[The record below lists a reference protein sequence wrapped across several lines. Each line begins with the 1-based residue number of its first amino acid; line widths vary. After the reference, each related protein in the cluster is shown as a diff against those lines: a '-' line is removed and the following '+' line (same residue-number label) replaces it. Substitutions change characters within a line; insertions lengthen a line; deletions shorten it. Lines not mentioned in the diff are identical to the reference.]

1 MRREGRREALLSKGE
16 FYLSRCAADSEAG
29 RDPHVILV
37 LAMGKTIAEK
47 ILAAKSGKHSVVP
60 GEIVEAF
67 PDLVMSHTAT
77 WRSVSVME
85 KVGAT
90 KLYNPDRLAVVLDH
104 IAPAKSEKNAAD
116 HMVCRQFARKFGVQK
131 FYDVDAG
138 IAHLVLMEAGH
149 VAPGDLIV
157 GTDSHCTIYGSLGAL
172 GTGIGYTEVASV
184 WITGKLWMKVP
195 DSFKI
200 NLSGTLAPGVY
211 SKDLMLHLIGSL
223 GADGCSYKSV
233 EFYGAGDTG
242 LSVSERM
249 TMTNLAMEMGVK
261 CAFVPPDQRTAEYLR
276 ERLPNAA
283 RYRPVHADADAV
295 YEKEI
300 SANLGELQPMVA
312 CPHEVQN
319 TKPIGAVQGAHIDQ
333 AFLGSCA
340 NAKYDDLVVAAR
352 ILKGRRV
359 HPHVRLIIT
368 PGSKNIMLEAAQ
380 TGVFQT
386 LLEAGG
392 LFTNP
397 GCGACAGDGGVMADG
412 EVCLSTANRNF
423 IGRMGSSKAEIYLC
437 SPATLA
443 ASAIK
448 GYITDPREFF

>member
-1 MRREGRREALLSKGE
+1 
-16 FYLSRCAADSEAG
+16 
-29 RDPHVILV
+29 
-37 LAMGKTIAEK
+37 MGYTIAEK
-47 ILAAKSGKHSVVP
+47 ILAGRSGQTSVRP
-60 GEIVEAF
+60 GDIVDAY

-77 WRSVSVME
+77 WRSVSVMK

-90 KLYNPDRLAVVLDH
+90 KLYDPERLAVVLDH
-104 IAPAKSEKNAAD
+104 VSPAKTEKYAAD
-116 HMVCRQFARKFGVQK
+116 QQVSRQFARSHGITK

-138 IAHLVLMEAGH
+138 IAHLVLMEHGH
-149 VAPGDLIV
+149 VGPGDLIV

-195 DSFKI
+195 ETFRI
-200 NLSGTLAPGVY
+200 TLNGRLPPGVFA
-211 SKDLMLHLIGSL
+211 KDLLLYLIGSL
-223 GADGCSYKSV
+223 GADGCNYKAV
-233 EFYGAGDTG
+233 EFYGDAIPA

-261 CAFVPPDQRTAEYLR
+261 CAFVPPDAKTEEYLR
-276 ERLPNAA
+276 GRLEASK
-283 RYRPVHADADAV
+283 RYEPVRADPDAE
-295 YEKEI
+295 YEKDI
-300 SANLGELQPMVA
+300 DVDLGALEPMLA

-319 TKPIGAVQGAHIDQ
+319 TKPIGAVEGTKIDQ

-340 NAKYDDLVVAAR
+340 NAKYEDLEVAAR
-352 ILKGRRV
+352 MLAGRRV
-359 HPHVRLIIT
+359 HPNVRLIVT
-368 PGSKNIMLEAAQ
+368 PGSKEILLEASR

-386 LLEAGG
+386 LLESGA

-397 GCGACAGDGGVMADG
+397 GCGACAGDGGVLADG

-423 IGRMGSSKAEIYLC
+423 LGRMGSSKAQIYLS

-443 ASAIK
+443 ASAIR
-448 GYITDPREFF
+448 GAIADPREFF

>member
-1 MRREGRREALLSKGE
+1 
-16 FYLSRCAADSEAG
+16 
-29 RDPHVILV
+29 
-37 LAMGKTIAEK
+37 MGMTIAEK
-47 ILAAKSGKHSVVP
+47 ILAKKAGLSSVTP
-60 GEIVEAF
+60 GQIVDAY

-77 WRSVSVME
+77 WRSVTVME

-90 KLYNPDRLAVVLDH
+90 KLYDPDRIAVVLDH

-116 HMVCRQFARKFGVQK
+116 HAQCRAFVKKYGIGK

-195 DSFKI
+195 ETYKI
-200 NLSGTLAPGVY
+200 VLRGKFAKGVY

-223 GADGCSYKSV
+223 GADGCNYKSA
-233 EFYGAGDTG
+233 EFYGDTVSD

-261 CAFVPPDQRTAEYLR
+261 CAFVPPDAKTREYLK
-276 ERLPNAA
+276 ERLKDRRYEDIQADRDAA
-283 RYRPVHADADAV
+283 YRKQIEVDVSMLA
-295 YEKEI
+295 
-300 SANLGELQPMVA
+300 PMVA
-312 CPHEVQN
+312 CPHEVEN
-319 TKPIGAVQGAHIDQ
+319 TKPVTEVVGTRIDQ
-333 AFLGSCA
+333 VFLGSCA
-340 NAKYDDLVVAAR
+340 NAKYEDLVVAAN
-352 ILKGRRV
+352 ILKGRHI
-359 HPHVRLIIT
+359 HPDVRFIIT
-368 PGSKNIMLEAAQ
+368 PGSKQIMLEAMR
-380 TGVFQT
+380 TGVLAT
-386 LLEAGG
+386 LVESGG
-392 LFTNP
+392 TLTNP
-397 GCGACAGDGGVMADG
+397 GCGACAGDGGVLSDG

-423 IGRMGSSKAEIYLC
+423 LGRMGSNKASIYLC

-443 ASAIK
+443 ASAIQ
-448 GYITDPREFF
+448 GVISDPREY

>member
-1 MRREGRREALLSKGE
+1 
-16 FYLSRCAADSEAG
+16 
-29 RDPHVILV
+29 
-37 LAMGKTIAEK
+37 MGMTIAEK
-47 ILAAKSGKHSVVP
+47 ILAKKSGLPAVIP
-60 GEIVEAF
+60 GQIVDAY

-90 KLYNPDRLAVVLDH
+90 KLYDADRIAVVLDH

-116 HMVCRQFARKFGVQK
+116 HVKSRAFVKKYGIRK

-172 GTGIGYTEVASV
+172 GSGIGYTEVTSV

-195 DSFKI
+195 ESYKI
-200 NLSGTLAPGVY
+200 VLRGQFSKGVY

-223 GADGCSYKSV
+223 GADGCTYKSV
-233 EFYGAGDTG
+233 EFYGDTAQN
-242 LSVSERM
+242 LSISERM

-261 CAFVPPDQRTAEYLR
+261 CAFVPPDAKTREYLDG
-276 ERLPNAA
+276 RLRNRA
-283 RYRPVHADADAV
+283 YQEIHADADAV
-295 YEKEI
+295 YSKELDVDV
-300 SANLGELQPMVA
+300 SKLEPMVA
-312 CPHEVQN
+312 CPHEVEN
-319 TKPIGAVQGAHIDQ
+319 TKPIGEVTGTRIDQ
-333 AFLGSCA
+333 VFLGSCA
-340 NAKYDDLVVAAR
+340 NAKYEDLAVAAG
-352 ILKGRRV
+352 ILKGRRI
-359 HPHVRLIIT
+359 HPDVRFIIT
-368 PGSKNIMLEAAQ
+368 PGSKEIMLEAMR
-380 TGVFQT
+380 TGVLAT
-386 LLEAGG
+386 LVESGG
-392 LFTNP
+392 TLTNP
-397 GCGACAGDGGVMADG
+397 GCGACAGDGGILADG

-423 IGRMGSSKAEIYLC
+423 LGRMGSNKSSIYLC

-448 GYITDPREFF
+448 GVISDPREL

>member
-1 MRREGRREALLSKGE
+1 
-16 FYLSRCAADSEAG
+16 
-29 RDPHVILV
+29 
-37 LAMGKTIAEK
+37 MGMTIAEK
-47 ILAAKSGKHSVVP
+47 ILAKKSGLPAVIP
-60 GEIVEAF
+60 GQIVDAY

-90 KLYNPDRLAVVLDH
+90 KLYDPDRIAVVLDH

-116 HMVCRQFARKFGVQK
+116 HVKSRAFVKKYGIRK

-172 GTGIGYTEVASV
+172 GSGIGYTEVTSV

-195 DSFKI
+195 ESYKI
-200 NLSGTLAPGVY
+200 VLRGQFSKGVY

-223 GADGCSYKSV
+223 GADGCTYKSV
-233 EFYGAGDTG
+233 EFYGDTVQN

-261 CAFVPPDQRTAEYLR
+261 CAFVPPDAKTHEYLDG
-276 ERLPNAA
+276 RLRNRA
-283 RYRPVHADADAV
+283 YEEIHADANAV
-295 YEKEI
+295 YSKELDVDV
-300 SANLGELQPMVA
+300 SQLEPMVA
-312 CPHEVQN
+312 CPHEVEN
-319 TKPIGAVQGAHIDQ
+319 TKTIGEVAGTRIDQ
-333 AFLGSCA
+333 VFLGSCA
-340 NAKYDDLVVAAR
+340 NAKYEDLAVAAS
-352 ILKGRRV
+352 ILKGHRI
-359 HPHVRLIIT
+359 HADVRFIIT
-368 PGSKNIMLEAAQ
+368 PGSKEIMLEAMR
-380 TGVFQT
+380 TGVLAT
-386 LLEAGG
+386 LVESGG
-392 LFTNP
+392 TLTNP
-397 GCGACAGDGGVMADG
+397 GCGACAGDGGILADG

-423 IGRMGSSKAEIYLC
+423 LGRMGSNKSSIYLC

-448 GYITDPREFF
+448 GVISDPREL